1 MILET
6 VLTARN
12 LLSPELAKAARDVTA
27 FNSTVIAANEKA
39 AASAAASSRAQQSAA
54 TNSAAS
60 QARASTAAT
69 VGAGAQSAAADKIA
83 VSNVKAS
90 TSAQASAASQQR
102 AHAKAAES
110 ASLSA
115 RVQQSANNSLAA
127 SNGLLGTSL
136 TPLTA
141 GLGAVALG
149 LGYAAYS
156 GMTFDKSMSR
166 VAAASQA
173 STADLGRLRQ
183 AALDAGA
190 DTQYSAEE
198 AAQGITE
205 LSKAGVST
213 ADVLGGGLTGA
224 LNLAAAGEMEVA
236 EAAETTATAL
246 SVFRLEGSQAGHVAD
261 LLAAGAGKAQGSV
274 HDMGAALNQSALV
287 AAQAGLS
294 IEDTTGALA
303 MFASN
308 GLLGSDAGTSFKT
321 MLQALT
327 PNSVAAAKAMDAIGF
342 SAYDAQG
349 NFVGMESVAGQLRTG
364 LAGLTEEQRNTT
376 LETIFGSDAVR
387 AASVFYKEGATGV
400 AEWAGKVDDAGFAAR
415 QAAENN
421 NNLAGDLEKLQ
432 GAAKNV
438 FTVLG
443 GGAQGALREVVQ
455 GMTAVVD
462 AGGDVI
468 GFFTDLPGP
477 VQVAIGTLGAV
488 ALLKGPVID
497 SVKGIGFA
505 IDVMRASA
513 VNAGGAMGVLKGG
526 ASGLVGVLGGPW
538 AIAAAA
544 AVGGTML
551 LADAF
556 DDTALSTDYAASSLT
571 TLTSALEQSK
581 GAIDDTVRAA
591 AAKDLVNSGLTE
603 WADKIG
609 VSLPVMTDA
618 LLGVP
623 SAMDEVTGAFNR
635 YAGANKTWISDESG
649 YSAQVLN
656 DQGMA
661 AENARDGFLGLSGQ
675 VEDTADKQ
683 RQYAEAAES
692 SSASQAGAASATEL
706 LADQFASNKETVDA
720 AKQAVDD
727 YKLALD
733 ILTGAHVS
741 MIEVESSFEA
751 ALASADGALKD
762 MNGTVLNAS
771 GGLNMQSESGR
782 AAADVLLD
790 VKDSGNQLIATMQ
803 QQGAT
808 TDDVRARD
816 AQLRESFIRTAEQMG
831 ISRGDAERLAD
842 QILGIPS
849 ERETRILADVT
860 PAEAALNRLIGNY
873 NGKTLTIDV
882 ATRIAKG
889 ATINSLGLAEGGVLG
904 AGESHVAQIAPAG
917 AWRVW
922 AEPETGGEA
931 YIPLAASKRDRSLNI
946 WRETGKRL
954 DAPEAQY
961 FANGGLNTS
970 DYMSRMFVRGSV
982 NVARA
987 DADVRGIVQGAA
999 QAIVDSA
1006 GAAGGDS
1013 IAGTGWQPIW
1023 NYVKARVPQARI
1035 NSTYRPGDPGRHGR
1049 GLAVD
1054 FGFGSGP
1061 GGAGSAGLALI
1072 NRVLH
1077 DGIGSTLAELIY
1089 DGIGDDRP
1097 DLRGG
1102 RPHTYSRSTQL
1113 EHANHVH
1120 AAREHG
1126 GPVWPGQD
1134 FLVGERGPELARFD
1148 APATVYPN
1156 GTSPAAMPGYGA
1168 GAGFGGGAVS
1178 VAAPNV
1184 VVHARV
1190 FVGNREIT
1198 DIARVEAETVVIEA
1212 EQMRYNQQ
1220 QYNG

>member
-1 MILET
+1 MARVLET

-12 LLSPELAKAARDVTA
+12 LLSPELAKAARDVRAYEAAVTGA
-27 FNSTVIAANEKA
+27 DRRVANS
-39 AASAAASSRAQQSAA
+39 AASAARAQQSAA
-54 TNSAAS
+54 GLNSTSA
-60 QARASTAAT
+60 ARASAAASA
-69 VGAGAQSAAADKIA
+69 GAGAQSAAAQKIA
-83 VSNVKAS
+83 ASNVKAS
-90 TSAQASAASQQR
+90 TSAQASASTQMR
-102 AHAKAAES
+102 AHSQAAQS
-110 ASLSA
+110 ATVAS
-115 RVQQSANNSLAA
+115 RVQETANRSLAA

-141 GLGAVALG
+141 GVGLVAAG

-173 STADLGRLRQ
+173 STQDLGRLRQ

-213 ADVLGGGLTGA
+213 ADVLNGGLAGA

-236 EAAETTATAL
+236 DAAETTATAL
-246 SVFRLEGSQAGHVAD
+246 SVFGLKGSQAGHVAD

-274 HDMGAALNQSALV
+274 HDMGMALNQSALV
-287 AAQAGLS
+287 ADQAGLS

-327 PNSVAAAKAMDAIGF
+327 PNSAAAARAMDAMGL
-342 SAYDAQG
+342 SAFDAQG
-349 NFVGMESVAGQLRTG
+349 NFVGLEAYAGQLRTG
-364 LAGLTEEQRNTT
+364 LSGLTEEQRNST

-387 AASVFYKEGATGV
+387 AAAILYKEGSAGV
-400 AEWAGKVDDAGFAAR
+400 AEWQRKVDDAGFAAR

-438 FTVLG
+438 FTTLG
-443 GGAQGALREVVQ
+443 AGAQGPLREVVQ
-455 GMTAVVD
+455 ALTGIVD
-462 AGGDVI
+462 TGGDVLS
-468 GFFTDLPGP
+468 FWNDLPGP
-477 VQVAIGTLGAV
+477 VKVAVGVLGGI
-488 ALLKGPVID
+488 ALLKGPVGSALETIQLKAMYAAD
-497 SVKGIGFA
+497 A
-505 IDVMRASA
+505 ILSPRAGLASA
-513 VNAGGAMGVLKGG
+513 GSRLLGVF
-526 ASGLVGVLGGPW
+526 GGPW
-538 AIAAAA
+538 GLALAG

-556 DDTALSTDYAASSLT
+556 DDTALSTDYAASSLS
-571 TLTSALEQSK
+571 TLTSALEQTK
-581 GAIDDTVRAA
+581 GAIDETVRAA

-603 WADKIG
+603 WAEKIG
-609 VSLPVMTDA
+609 VTLPVMTDA

-623 SAMDEVTGAFNR
+623 GAMDEVTGAFNR
-635 YAGANKTWISDESG
+635 YADANKVWISDESG

-656 DQGMA
+656 DQGLA
-661 AENARDGFLGLSGQ
+661 AANARDGFLDLSGQ
-675 VEDTADKQ
+675 VVDTADKQ
-683 RQYAEAAES
+683 RQYAAAAES
-692 SSASQAGAASATEL
+692 SSASQASAASATEL
-706 LADQFASNKETVDA
+706 LTDQFEANKDTVDA
-720 AKQAVDD
+720 AKEAVDNF
-727 YKLALD
+727 KLSLD

-741 MIEVESSFEA
+741 MIEVESAFEA
-751 ALASADGALKD
+751 AVASAEGALKD

-790 VKDSGNQLIATMQ
+790 VRDSGNQLIATMI
-803 QQGAT
+803 QQGASS
-808 TDDVRARD
+808 DDVRAKD
-816 AQLRESFIRTAEQMG
+816 AQLRQSFIRTAEQMG

-849 ERETRILADVT
+849 ERETRITADTGQAAGAVSSLQAQIDGLRGKTVTVKVVSDRAALAVYAAQNGMQTVGGYADGGYTGAGGKHQPAGVVHKGEVVWSQADV
-860 PAEAALNRLIGNY
+860 AAHGGPTRVDFMRRTRPRGYADGGIVVEGDSSDLRGSIQS
-873 NGKTLTIDV
+873 LTN
-882 ATRIAKG
+882 AMER
-889 ATINSLGLAEGGVLG
+889 SLVTGGTAG
-904 AGESHVAQIAPAG
+904 AGA
-917 AWRVW
+917 
-922 AEPETGGEA
+922 
-931 YIPLAASKRDRSLNI
+931 
-946 WRETGKRL
+946 
-954 DAPEAQY
+954 
-961 FANGGLNTS
+961 
-970 DYMSRMFVRGSV
+970 
-982 NVARA
+982 
-987 DADVRGIVQGAA
+987 
-999 QAIVDSA
+999 
-1006 GAAGGDS
+1006 
-1013 IAGTGWQPIW
+1013 IAGSGWQPIW

-1054 FGFGSGP
+1054 FGYGSGP

-1077 DGIGSTLAELIY
+1077 DGIGGSLAELIY

-1113 EHANHVH
+1113 QHANHVH
-1120 AAREHG
+1120 AAREKG
-1126 GPVWPGQD
+1126 GPVWPGQN
-1134 FLVGERGPELARFD
+1134 FLVGEAGPEIARFD
-1148 APATVYPN
+1148 APGTVYPH
-1156 GTSPAAMPGYGA
+1156 GTAPAAMPGYGA
-1168 GAGFGGGAVS
+1168 AGGVAGGDSTTVTIYSPITFRGPVYGGDAMRRI
-1178 VAAPNV
+1178 AHDV
-1184 VVHARV
+1184 VDAR
-1190 FVGNREIT
+1190 
-1198 DIARVEAETVVIEA
+1198 DAKLARDQRRWT
-1212 EQMRYNQQ
+1212 
-1220 QYNG
+1220 GG